1 MVVAMTTHNGF
12 VDHSLPYDGD
22 EVSMPELIAD
32 CQRVEDEC
40 DRHGI
45 SLHPARHEPP
55 PPKLGARTDIADETA
70 ALVEDCGPYG
80 SGP

>member
-1 MVVAMTTHNGF
+1 MTTHNRF
-12 VDHSLPYDGD
+12 VDRSLPYDGD
-22 EVSMPELIAD
+22 EVPMPELIAD
-32 CQRVEDEC
+32 GQGVEDEC

-45 SLHPARHEPP
+45 SLHPAHHEPP
-55 PPKLGARTDIADETA
+55 PPKLDAPTDIAEDTV